1 MGEHKVSG
9 LPADDS
15 YLECSLPPFLLEAI
29 AAMQSAWEKLDYG
42 EECPHWDC
50 YYAELQS
57 ALYMAEAE
65 QVINS
70 EQAWHLSD
78 KSRSIARA

>member
-50 YYAELQS
+50 YYDELQS
-57 ALYMAEAE
+57 DINMAEVE
-65 QVINS
+65 QVINT
-70 EQAWHLSD
+70 EQAWHLRE
-78 KSRSIARA
+78 KYLRIERA